1 MIFFAIL
8 RVATWLTSSFVSSAA
23 WAQASWHPHLWCAA
37 SDASDA
43 ASWMQSS
50 EGRDTLAKLH
60 ALNVALRSFFIE
72 ERCRVEWKSRR
83 GHRSFVLA
91 AFGARSGQWKDLAR
105 IDWLRGR
112 FEDDEARAWRERLFQ
127 NVHAFQE
134 LASDSN
140 LSSRNSR
147 GNVVEACVGASFLAV
162 HELAASRAPAA
173 SGATIPRFRFRT
185 KPPEAMAHA
194 AAIFPFFVHLGVSS
208 PALRRPDASERRYGI
223 PGEIKVVEPDA
234 QAGLAAQP
242 RADAWPPRVHT
253 PSPAEPPEPK
263 TPPTLPA
270 VGGHDNEFDAWMC
283 MPCTSPPPPPGLPP
297 PPPGLPLPGQR
308 LLPPPPKPTAEARHL
323 LPERR
328 CPPLLARL
336 QPQHPAAHL
345 QPKHPAAGGQP
356 RGQPPAEPE
365 PAPPRRRTRRRSESR
380 ERKGLPR
387 AWSPIRERPGH
398 RAIGGDGAGSQD
410 DAEVQGFHV
419 SFSRHRDLW
428 RGTRASQSE
437 PPSAPWRPKM
447 CR

>member
-1 MIFFAIL
+1 MLFFAIL
-8 RVATWLTSSFVSSAA
+8 LVATWLTSSFVSSAA

-91 AFGARSGQWKDLAR
+91 AFGARSGKWKDLAR

-112 FEDDEARAWRERLFQ
+112 FEDDEARAWWERLFL
-127 NVHAFQE
+127 NVPAFQE

-147 GNVVEACVGASFLAV
+147 GNVVEACVGASFLAA

-208 PALRRPDASERRYGI
+208 PALRRPDASERRFDGI

-270 VGGHDNEFDAWMC
+270 VGGHDNEFDAWMF
-283 MPCTSPPPPPGLPP
+283 MPCTCPAACIACARAR
-297 PPPGLPLPGQR
+297 Q
-308 LLPPPPKPTAEARHL
+308 KAEA
-323 LPERR
+323 E
-328 CPPLLARL
+328 
-336 QPQHPAAHL
+336 PAA
-345 QPKHPAAGGQP
+345 PTHPAAGGQP

-365 PAPPRRRTRRRSESR
+365 PAPPRRRTRRRTESR

-387 AWSPIRERPGH
+387 AWSPIPGPPGH

-410 DAEVQGFHV
+410 DAEGQGFHV

>member
-1 MIFFAIL
+1 M
-8 RVATWLTSSFVSSAA
+8 
-23 WAQASWHPHLWCAA
+23 
-37 SDASDA
+37 
-43 ASWMQSS
+43 
-50 EGRDTLAKLH
+50 
-60 ALNVALRSFFIE
+60 
-72 ERCRVEWKSRR
+72 
-83 GHRSFVLA
+83 
-91 AFGARSGQWKDLAR
+91 
-105 IDWLRGR
+105 
-112 FEDDEARAWRERLFQ
+112 
-127 NVHAFQE
+127 
-134 LASDSN
+134 
-140 LSSRNSR
+140 
-147 GNVVEACVGASFLAV
+147 GASFLAA

-194 AAIFPFFVHLGVSS
+194 AAIFPLFVHLGVSS
-208 PALRRPDASERRYGI
+208 TALRRPDASERRFDGI
-223 PGEIKVVEPDA
+223 PGEMQVVEPDA

-242 RADAWPPRVHT
+242 RADAGPPRVHT

-328 CPPLLARL
+328 CPPLLARP

-345 QPKHPAAGGQP
+345 QPKHPAVGGQP

-365 PAPPRRRTRRRSESR
+365 PATPWRRTRRRSESR

-387 AWSPIRERPGH
+387 AWSPIPGPPGH

-428 RGTRASQSE
+428 RGTRAS
-437 PPSAPWRPKM
+437 
-447 CR
+447 